1 MKIPLILFGIIIVF
15 FAVMLFGSVGLSRF
29 VRWLGW
35 SQDVLVVASMM
46 SILAA
51 GVCLGA
57 WRFGEME
64 NKQNFNKRDKVCH
77 NAE

>member
-35 SQDVLVVASMM
+35 SQDVLGVAGMM
-46 SILAA
+46 SVLAA
-51 GVCLGA
+51 GLCLGA

-64 NKQNFNKRDKVCH
+64 NKQNFDKRDRGCH
-77 NAE
+77 SVE